1 MACSI
6 ARQASEDMNI
16 ESSALRLTFFAC
28 VLCLAITG
36 CASPVDRSGGAPEP
50 SPDPVGT
57 VLEATEAI
65 RLAAEAAPQGVEG
78 VFAITVRA
86 VGSQGD
92 RVYLNSE
99 LDYRDPRCLTIALT
113 PTAATTLRDRL
124 GPDLRAALIG
134 REIRVRGRAERKTIH
149 FTANGVPTGKYYFQI
164 HVDVDN
170 VAQITLMQ
178 PV

>member
-1 MACSI
+1 
-6 ARQASEDMNI
+6 MNI
-16 ESSALRLTFFAC
+16 NSSALRLTLFAF
-28 VLCLAITG
+28 VLSLVVTG
-36 CASPVDRSGGAPEP
+36 CASPVDRSRVETAA
-50 SPDPVGT
+50 SPDPVGI
-57 VLEATEAI
+57 VLEPTEAI
-65 RLAAEAAPQGVEG
+65 VLAAEAAPQGVEG

-113 PTAATTLRDRL
+113 PSAAAELRETL

-149 FTANGVPTGKYYFQI
+149 FTAGGIPTGKYYFQT
-164 HVDVDN
+164 HVDVDAA
-170 VAQITLMQ
+170 AQITLMQ
-178 PV
+178 PA

>member
-28 VLCLAITG
+28 VLCL
-36 CASPVDRSGGAPEP
+36 
-50 SPDPVGT
+50 
-57 VLEATEAI
+57 
-65 RLAAEAAPQGVEG
+65 
-78 VFAITVRA
+78 AITVRA

-113 PTAATTLRDRL
+113 PTAAAMLRDRL